1 MHRGKQRRKE
11 TIIATDTTRER
22 VLGLIVSSG
31 PITAAT
37 IAEQFELTPAA
48 VRRHLSALTEDGLIE
63 DHDVAGPIDRGR
75 GRPAK
80 AFVATPQGQLALKSA
95 YSDVAQEAMKFLKA
109 RGELA
114 AFVADHGARLEDKL
128 APHVDRTAPI
138 AERVGALSEA
148 LATMGYAT
156 SVRPGPGGYTVQL
169 CQGHCP
175 VQEIA
180 QATPEW
186 CEEET
191 KAFSRV
197 LGVHVQ
203 RLSTLAQGAHVCTT
217 TIPLSPALKEG

>member
-1 MHRGKQRRKE
+1 M
-11 TIIATDTTRER
+11 ATDTTRER
-22 VLGLIVSSG
+22 VLGLIVSAG

-48 VRRHLSALTEDGLIE
+48 VRRHLSALTEDGLIA
-63 DHDVAGPIDRGR
+63 DHDIAGPIDRGR

-80 AFVATPQGQLALKSA
+80 SFVATPQGQRALKSA
-95 YSDVAQEAMKFLKA
+95 YSGVAQEAMQFL
-109 RGELA
+109 RTRDELHD
-114 AFVADHGARLEDKL
+114 FVAHHGSRFEESL
-128 APHVDRTAPI
+128 AGLVSHDVPLV
-138 AERVGALSEA
+138 ERIGALSDA
-148 LATMGYAT
+148 LAERGYAT
-156 SVRPGPGGYTVQL
+156 SVRPGPGGYTLQL

-175 VQEIA
+175 VLEIA
-180 QATPEW
+180 QSTPEW

-217 TIPLSPALKEG
+217 TIPLTPALKEG

>member
-1 MHRGKQRRKE
+1 M
-11 TIIATDTTRER
+11 ATDTTRER
-22 VLGLIVSSG
+22 VLGMIVSAG

-48 VRRHLSALTEDGLIE
+48 VRRHLSALTEEGLIA
-63 DHDVAGPIDRGR
+63 DHEVAGPVDRGR

-95 YSDVAQEAMKFLKA
+95 YSDVAQEAMEFLRSK
-109 RGELA
+109 GELET
-114 AFVADHGARLEDKL
+114 FVANHGARLEAKL
-128 APHVDRTAPI
+128 APHVDKSAPV
-138 AERVGALSEA
+138 AARVGALSDA
-148 LATMGYAT
+148 LAVMGYAT
-156 SVRPGPGGYTVQL
+156 SVRPGPGGYTLQL

-191 KAFSRV
+191 RAFSRV

-217 TIPLSPALKEG
+217 TIPLTPALKEG

>member
-1 MHRGKQRRKE
+1 M
-11 TIIATDTTRER
+11 ATDTTRER
-22 VLGLIVSSG
+22 VLGLIVSAG
-31 PITAAT
+31 PIAAAT

-48 VRRHLSALTEDGLIE
+48 VRRHLSALTEDGLIA
-63 DHDVAGPIDRGR
+63 DHDMAGPIDRGR

-80 AFVATPQGQLALKSA
+80 SFVATPQGQRALKSA
-95 YSDVAQEAMKFLKA
+95 YSAVAQEAMEFLKA
-109 RGELA
+109 RGDLA
-114 AFVADHGARLEDKL
+114 AFVVDHGSRLESKL
-128 APHVDRTAPI
+128 TGSVDRTAPV
-138 AERVGALSEA
+138 ATRVGALSEA

-156 SVRPGPGGYTVQL
+156 SVRPGPGGYTLQL

-186 CEEET
+186 CEEEA
-191 KAFSRV
+191 KVFSRV

-217 TIPLSPALKEG
+217 TIPLAPALKEG